1 MLDNILNELDENPL
15 QDTYLIKVKDVKK
28 IAETATKIE
37 TIDNVE
43 YVEYGEKIIANV
55 ITIFDNLNKVLI
67 VAVIALIFVTA
78 FLISNTIKITIMS
91 RSAEIDIMRLVGASN
106 FAIKLPFVIE
116 GLLLG
121 VLGSI
126 IPIIITIYGYSSIYA
141 NMNIK
146 NISKFLTLVSP
157 TPLVYQIS
165 LILLLIGAIVGM
177 FGSYKAVR
185 KHLKI

>member
-1 MLDNILNELDENPL
+1 
-15 QDTYLIKVKDVKK
+15 
-28 IAETATKIE
+28 
-37 TIDNVE
+37 
-43 YVEYGEKIIANV
+43 
-55 ITIFDNLNKVLI
+55 
-67 VAVIALIFVTA
+67 
-78 FLISNTIKITIMS
+78 MS
-91 RSAEIDIMRLVGASN
+91 RSTEIDIMRLVGASN

-157 TPLVYQIS
+157 NPLVYQIS
-165 LILLLIGAIVGM
+165 LILLIIGAVVGM